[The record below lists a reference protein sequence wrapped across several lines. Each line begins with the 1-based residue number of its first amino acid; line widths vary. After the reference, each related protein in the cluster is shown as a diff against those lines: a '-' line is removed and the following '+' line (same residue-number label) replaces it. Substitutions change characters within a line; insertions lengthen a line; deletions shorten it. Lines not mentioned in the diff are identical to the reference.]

1 MKQLETSKKKG
12 TLSEETKEELNII
25 GDFYREAIYSNN
37 DITLLLTSFSDNL
50 NRHNGPICRAMMSEI
65 LHFKELIEA
74 RNFFCNF
81 RNWIDELCNI
91 LLDESP
97 SSISFI
103 IECRR
108 KSIQS
113 TIRKILRNY
122 LIGKSVNL
130 FDLVAFHIVLD
141 SLQLEDELKAYCY
154 SVKNICTSFF
164 QQKLCVLCTPNKQ
177 VGSDPLAK
185 DYIEVPK
192 DNGYKAIHLA
202 YRTQEKEF
210 FEVQIKTFEMYEDAE
225 LRDSSH
231 NIYKDEMDKIVAEY
245 IYFNA
250 DSVKIPHF
258 HVLTDNSIYDKI
270 GLLDALHIEQ
280 LSKTF

>member
-1 MKQLETSKKKG
+1 MKQLETSKEKG
-12 TLSEETKEELNII
+12 TLSEEVKEELNII

-37 DITLLLTSFSDNL
+37 NIPLLLTSFSDSL
-50 NRHNGPICRAMMSEI
+50 KQHNGPICKVMMSEI
-65 LHFKELIEA
+65 PHFKELVEA

-81 RNWIDELCNI
+81 RNWIDELYNI
-91 LLDESP
+91 LLNELP

-108 KSIQS
+108 KSVQS

-141 SLQLEDELKAYCY
+141 SLQLENELKAYCY
-154 SVKNICTSFF
+154 SVKSFCTSFF
-164 QQKLCVLCTPNKQ
+164 QEKLCVLCTPNKQ
-177 VGSDPLAK
+177 IGSDPLAK

-192 DNGYKAIHLA
+192 DNGYQAIHLA
-202 YRTQEKEF
+202 YRTPEKEF
-210 FEVQIKTFEMYEDAE
+210 FEVQIKTFDMYEHAE
-225 LRDSSH
+225 LRDSRH
-231 NIYKDEMDKIVAEY
+231 NEYKNEMDKIVAEY

-250 DSVKIPHF
+250 NNVKIPHF

-270 GLLDALHIEQ
+270 GLYDALHIEQ
-280 LSKTF
+280 RSKTF